1 MAKNQKFPN
10 GIAWGKIWPKQ
21 RRRATFKFWPKIKC
35 THPVKYVE
43 PNMARFC
50 CLTCLKI
57 EGNNLLK
64 FGVEANFRLVSA
76 YDPALE
82 WT

>member
-1 MAKNQKFPN
+1 M
-10 GIAWGKIWPKQ
+10 G
-21 RRRATFKFWPKIKC
+21 
-35 THPVKYVE
+35 
-43 PNMARFC
+43 RFC
-50 CLTCLKI
+50 RLTCLKI

-64 FGVEANFRLVSA
+64 FFVEANLRLVYA